1 MEISKTTVSS
11 RSGYYSLNVTFTK
24 VNLGW
29 LLGLENPRFEQL
41 IRTFS
46 RLRGVEIDDTDAKPL
61 FLIYVILGTG
71 VYARIRTEARPGNRE
86 LGIGENL

>member
-29 LLGLENPRFEQL
+29 LLSLENPRYEQL
-41 IRTFS
+41 IRTS